1 MRFLVSDFLLPSPFI
16 VRPGLGF
23 SDCGGEMGQQSL
35 TYSFVARGRHTWRST
50 RRSPATSTA
59 SPPAEAPLQQQKVF
73 LIEDGYIHGGDREQQ
88 QKQKQKRTMQV
99 RPCTGVLLLDMV
111 GKHREKM

>member
-1 MRFLVSDFLLPSPFI
+1 
-16 VRPGLGF
+16 
-23 SDCGGEMGQQSL
+23 MGQQSL

-73 LIEDGYIHGGDREQQ
+73 LIEDGYSELPCGFGQIQQ
-88 QKQKQKRTMQV
+88 LYSLK
-99 RPCTGVLLLDMV
+99 
-111 GKHREKM
+111 EKVARQIEF